1 MGGPG
6 PRATPT
12 LANGGL
18 FATGATGMF
27 LRLNL
32 ATGDVVWQK
41 DLKEVARRQRRC
53 GALPVPHL

>member
-1 MGGPG
+1 
-6 PRATPT
+6 
-12 LANGGL
+12 
-18 FATGATGMF
+18 MF